1 MEPCPRDDHTKESE
15 TERRVSCDIT
25 NMWNLKCDT
34 KEFIHKAETE
44 ACMYRKQTRDYQ
56 RGKAG

>member
-15 TERRVSCDIT
+15 KERQLSYDIT
-25 NMWNLKCDT
+25 NMWNLKRNT
-34 KEFIHKAETE
+34 KEFIHKADTE
-44 ACMYRKQTRDYQ
+44 ACRRRKQTHDYQ

>member
-1 MEPCPRDDHTKESE
+1 MGPCRRDDHMKESE
-15 TERRVSCDIT
+15 TERQVSCYIT

-44 ACMYRKQTRDYQ
+44 ACRCRKQTHDYQ
-56 RGKAG
+56 RGKAW